1 MNNKVVGVICLVVGG
16 AAGFFGAK
24 LYLNE
29 KYRKSSEEQLSA
41 MREEYLKLR
50 SEPKVSVTAAAPEEN
65 AATPVEGTAPKKTT
79 GRPPEKPNLTKYA
92 KYAKDLGY
100 NNQPAKKDK
109 PYFIIEEDFGDVVG
123 YETVN
128 LTLYSDG
135 VLADDSDYEMSREE
149 IEEDIGLDSLN
160 RSNFTGDSMF
170 IRNDKQKLDY
180 EVDLDERTYISV
192 VGERPYLQK

>member
-1 MNNKVVGVICLVVGG
+1 MNNKVVGVTCLVVGG
-16 AAGFFGAK
+16 AAGFLAPNCILMRNIGKAAK
-24 LYLNE
+24 SN
-29 KYRKSSEEQLSA
+29 SA

-65 AATPVEGTAPKKTT
+65 AATPVEETAPKKTV

-100 NNQPAKKDK
+100 DNQPAKKDK

-160 RSNFTGDSMF
+160 RSNFTGDSIF
-170 IRNDKQKLDY
+170 IRNDKQRLDY
-180 EVDLDERTYISV
+180 EVDLDERAYVSV